1 MGKEFLRMQM
11 LAGVITEG
19 QYKQL
24 LEDEE
29 TINRI
34 LDKISDQGMDS
45 LTPEEKAYLD
55 KNSKGEKDIEA
66 PIHYIKLNLPKDINS
81 PETITIWSQKVQDE
95 EEEEK
100 LTDIIDE
107 LIELN
112 PQINPKLFK
121 NSYGLYNDVIDDVE
135 EGTKKEI
142 LYSYF
147 YWLFRNLAW
156 DIDKYSEK
164 EANERADKYAD
175 LADEFRDKAMQGQWM
190 VVSGVTDNDH
200 ANTPNKK
207 LIDPNHRDSNDLWGD
222 LGA

>member
-1 MGKEFLRMQM
+1 MGKEFLYMQK
-11 LAGVITEG
+11 LAGIITES

-24 LEDEE
+24 LEDQEV
-29 TINRI
+29 IDRI
-34 LDKISDQGMDS
+34 LDKISSQGIGS
-45 LTPEEKAYLD
+45 LEPKEKEYLD
-55 KNSKGEKDIEA
+55 KHSKGEKNIEA

-81 PETITIWSQKVQDE
+81 PEIISIWSQEVQDG

-112 PQINPKLFK
+112 PQISPKLFE
-121 NSYGLYNDVIDDVE
+121 NSYGLYNDVIDDVT

-147 YWLFRNLAW
+147 YWLFRGLVW

-175 LADEFRDKAMQGQWM
+175 LADDFRDKAMQGQWM

-200 ANTPNKK
+200 ANLPNKK